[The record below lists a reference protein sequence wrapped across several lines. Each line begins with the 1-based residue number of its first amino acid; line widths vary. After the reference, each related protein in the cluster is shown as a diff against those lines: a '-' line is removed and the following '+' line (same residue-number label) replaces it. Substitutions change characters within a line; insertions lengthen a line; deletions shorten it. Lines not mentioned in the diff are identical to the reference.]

1 MNIVVHIGD
10 SIQEQQ
16 KKLIRVETSK
26 TNHVD
31 SKQQPYP
38 KFPLKD
44 YLYVSKI
51 KSSKTIPT
59 NVLHTKKV
67 I

>member
-10 SIQEQQ
+10 TIQEQQ
-16 KKLIRVETSK
+16 KKVIRIMTSK
-26 TNHVD
+26 TISVV
-31 SKQQPYP
+31 SKQQLDL

-44 YLYVSKI
+44 YIYISNI
-51 KSSKTIPT
+51 KGSKTIPT
-59 NVLHTKKV
+59 NVLHTKEV